1 MNQWISNLPTYE
13 PGKPIETV
21 ARELGFTNIDE
32 IIKVA
37 SNENELGPSPKAI
50 NAMIQNANNM
60 HRYPDGGC
68 FYLKEK
74 LAKKLGITSNHLV
87 FGNGSNE
94 LIELL
99 AHIYLSKE
107 SNWVVSQ
114 CSFAV
119 YHLAAALFNA
129 TTVVAPM
136 DNQFGHDLDAMLS
149 SINENT
155 KAVILCNPNNPTGT
169 FLSPQKIKSFL
180 QKVPSSVLVIV
191 DEAYI
196 EYTQEDKRYPFIN
209 EILNGRENLIVLR
222 TFSKIYGL
230 AGLRIGYAI
239 AAPSIIAL
247 CNKVRQPFNVNLMAI
262 KAAEVA
268 LEDDEFIKQAAK
280 INRDGLD
287 FFEKEFK
294 RLGLEFVPSYAN
306 FILVKTYKGK
316 EIFSRL
322 QQKKIIIRAMD
333 SYKLPDWVRITVG
346 TAKQNRQIIDE
357 LEKLC

>member
-1 MNQWISNLPTYE
+1 M
-13 PGKPIETV
+13 
-21 ARELGFTNIDE
+21 
-32 IIKVA
+32 
-37 SNENELGPSPKAI
+37 
-50 NAMIQNANNM
+50 
-60 HRYPDGGC
+60 
-68 FYLKEK
+68 
-74 LAKKLGITSNHLV
+74 
-87 FGNGSNE
+87 
-94 LIELL
+94 
-99 AHIYLSKE
+99 
-107 SNWVVSQ
+107 
-114 CSFAV
+114 
-119 YHLAAALFNA
+119 LFR
-129 TTVVAPM
+129 
-136 DNQFGHDLDAMLS
+136 S
-149 SINENT
+149 
-155 KAVILCNPNNPTGT
+155 
-169 FLSPQKIKSFL
+169 
-180 QKVPSSVLVIV
+180 
-191 DEAYI
+191 I

-262 KAAEVA
+262 KAAEAA
-268 LEDDEFIKQAAK
+268 LEDDEFIKQSAK